1 MMTRIL
7 VVSGRWVAIAL
18 LSSAIFAI
26 LPAVAQPADEL
37 NALNAR
43 VTELYQQG
51 RYGEAVGLA
60 EHVLRLAE
68 RSHGPDHPAVGTSL
82 NTLGAVYRALGR
94 YTEAEPLF
102 KRGLAIAEKT
112 RGPHHPDVGAALN
125 NLAGLY
131 QDQGRY
137 AEAERLFKQDI
148 AISEK
153 ALGPGHLAVGSGLSN
168 LAALYLRL
176 GRHEEAEPLYRRAV
190 AIFETARGPEHP
202 DLATLLNNFAELYQS
217 QGRHHDAEP
226 LLRRAI
232 AIAEKA
238 LAPEDPRIATLLN
251 NLAELRR
258 TLGRDSEAELLHGR
272 SLAIREKAFGSGHP
286 EVGASLNNLGLALIA
301 GGRHAE
307 AESFLQRALAIAEQ
321 ALGADHPD
329 TAVRLNNLGALRRV
343 QGRYQ
348 EAALLHMRSLAI
360 REKTL
365 GANHPD
371 LGQSL
376 NNLAALAYVQGDWP
390 RAVHFWRQ
398 STNIVIGRMQRGSDR
413 LGQPPTGEHKSEAE
427 QLSWQFW
434 GLVKAAYRL
443 SREHSTVEREL
454 HREMFGTAQ
463 WALASHAAAS
473 LAQMAARG
481 AKGDPALAAL
491 VRERQDLV
499 ADWQRRDRWRS
510 AALARPPGKRDRDS
524 EADNLARLAAIDA
537 RITEIDSRLARNF
550 PDYAAFA
557 SPAPLTIEEVQADLR
572 DDEAL
577 VLTLDTP
584 LWHSVPEETF
594 IWLITRQET
603 RWARSELGT
612 SSLTREVAALRC
624 GLDAAAW
631 HVAAAWCADAL
642 GRDSSPDPSE
652 PLPFDHRRA
661 YKLYKAL
668 LGEFEGIIAGK
679 HLLVVP
685 SGPLTQ
691 LPFHVLLTEPPAS
704 TDHRAAAW
712 LPRRHALTI
721 LPSVSSLKALRRVAK
736 PSAAAKPMVGFGNP
750 LLDGPDE
757 RHAEYARLA
766 RTHQSCLQPMSRHAA
781 SATAR
786 RVGMAPFPL
795 RAELA
800 DLAHLKAQAP
810 LPETADELCTV
821 GASIGGDL
829 ADIRLGARATERELK
844 ALSASGGLAQYRIV
858 HFATH
863 GALAGELA
871 GASEPGLILTP
882 PDTATPED
890 DGYLSASEIA
900 SLKLDADWVILSAC
914 NTAGGGASSAEALSG
929 LARAFFYAHAR
940 AVLASHWAVDSPAT
954 VKLITSAIGAITRDK
969 EVGRAEALRRA
980 MLALI
985 DSGTPH
991 EAHPGTWAPFAV
1003 VGEGAA
1009 QGRDRLAP
1017 AQ

>member
-1 MMTRIL
+1 MTRVL

-18 LSSAIFAI
+18 LSSTMFATF
-26 LPAVAQPADEL
+26 PAVAQPADEL
-37 NALNAR
+37 DALNAR
-43 VTELYQQG
+43 VTELYQRG
-51 RYGEAVGLA
+51 RYGEAVGPA
-60 EHVLRLAE
+60 EDVARLAE
-68 RSHGPDHPAVGTSL
+68 RSHGPDHPAVGMSL
-82 NTLGAVYRALGR
+82 NTLGALYRALGR
-94 YTEAEPLF
+94 YTEAESLF

-125 NLAGLY
+125 NLAGLH

-137 AEAERLFKQDI
+137 AEAEPLFKRDI

-153 ALGPGHLAVGSGLSN
+153 ALGPGHLAVGSGLNN
-168 LAALYLRL
+168 LAALYSRL
-176 GRHEEAEPLYRRAV
+176 GRYEEAEPLYRRAV
-190 AIFETARGPEHP
+190 AIFETARGPEHS

-217 QGRHHDAEP
+217 QGRHEDAEP

-232 AIAEKA
+232 AIADKA
-238 LAPEDPRIATLLN
+238 LAPDDPRIATLLN
-251 NLAELRR
+251 NLAELCRA
-258 TLGRDSEAELLHGR
+258 LGRDREAELLHRR
-272 SLAIREKAFGSGHP
+272 SLAIREKAFAPGHP
-286 EVGASLNNLGLALIA
+286 EVGASLNNLGLVLIA

-307 AESFLQRALAIAEQ
+307 AEPVLQRALAIAEQ

-329 TAVRLNNLGALRRV
+329 TALRLNNLGALRRV

-348 EAALLHMRSLAI
+348 EAALLHVRSLAI
-360 REKTL
+360 REKAL

-371 LGQSL
+371 VGQSL
-376 NNLAALAYVQGDWP
+376 NNLAALAYVQGDWA
-390 RAVHFWRQ
+390 RAVHFWRR
-398 STNIVIGRMQRGSDR
+398 STNVVVGRMQRGSDR

-443 SREHSTVEREL
+443 SREHSAAEGEL
-454 HREMFGTAQ
+454 HREMFATAQ
-463 WALASHAAAS
+463 WGLASQAATS

-481 AKGDPALAAL
+481 AKDDPALSAL

-499 ADWQRRDRWRS
+499 ADWQRWDRWRS
-510 AALARPPGKRDRDS
+510 AALAGPPGKRDRDS
-524 EADNLARLAAIDA
+524 EADNLARLTAIDA
-537 RITEIDSRLARNF
+537 RMTEIDSKLGRNF

-577 VLTLDTP
+577 VFILDTP
-584 LWHSVPEETF
+584 RWHPLPEETF
-594 IWLITRQET
+594 IWIITKQES

-612 SSLTREVAALRC
+612 PSLTREVAALRC

-631 HVAAAWCADAL
+631 HVASPWCVDAL
-642 GRDSSPDPSE
+642 GRDSSPAQGE

-661 YKLYKAL
+661 HNLYKVL
-668 LGEFEGIIAGK
+668 LGGFERVIAGK

-691 LPFHVLLTEPPAS
+691 LPFHVLLTEPATS
-704 TDHRAAAW
+704 ADHRTAAW

-721 LPSVSSLKALRRVAK
+721 LPSVSSLKTLRRVAK
-736 PSAAAKPMVGFGNP
+736 PSAATKPMVGFGNP

-757 RHAEYARLA
+757 RYVEDARLA
-766 RTHQSCLQPMSRHAA
+766 RAYQRCPQPAA
-781 SATAR
+781 SQRVPATTAR
-786 RVGMAPFPL
+786 RAGVAPFTL
-795 RAELA
+795 RSQLA
-800 DLAHLKAQAP
+800 DLAHLKAQVP
-810 LPETADELCTV
+810 LPETADELCRV
-821 GASIGGDL
+821 SASIGADV

-882 PDTATPED
+882 PERATPED
-890 DGYLSASEIA
+890 DGYLSAAEIA

-914 NTAGGGASSAEALSG
+914 NTAAGGASSAEALSG
-929 LARAFFYAHAR
+929 LARAFFYAQAR
-940 AVLASHWAVDSPAT
+940 ALLASHWAVDSPAT
-954 VKLITSAIGAITRDK
+954 VKLITSAVGEMARDK
-969 EVGRAEALRRA
+969 DTGRAEALRRA

-985 DSGTPH
+985 DSGTSH
-991 EAHPGTWAPFAV
+991 EAHPATWAPFVV

-1009 QGRDRLAP
+1009 QARDRIAP